1 MAASPGHCVPDRS
14 ESSML
19 FTCAA
24 SDVFWTSPGRTRS
37 QTTLSWKETYVLAR
51 PLRVHGRRTDPQR
64 PPLWRTRAGKTS
76 HRQTTAAIQ
85 RCVQEGPKS
94 LEHRPE
100 QLGSNNPQ
108 TVSLETDCAERSL
121 ELRRDTRSAAQGKEN
136 EKKGCS
142 PCRQAS
148 VRLRLCP
155 LPQGLSF
162 PHWTG

>member
-1 MAASPGHCVPDRS
+1 MHQHVHAA
-14 ESSML
+14 
-19 FTCAA
+19 
-24 SDVFWTSPGRTRS
+24 
-37 QTTLSWKETYVLAR
+37 ETEMYVLAQPR
-51 PLRVHGRRTDPQR
+51 RAHGRWTDPQR
-64 PPLWRTRAGKTS
+64 PPLRKTCAGKTS
-76 HRQTTAAIQ
+76 HRQTIVAIQ

-100 QLGSNNPQ
+100 QLGSNSPQ
-108 TVSLETDCAERSL
+108 MVSLETDCAERSL
-121 ELRRDTRSAAQGKEN
+121 RLRRDACSAAQGKEN